1 MKLKICGMTRVE
13 DVRCAAEAGV
23 DFIGAIIVPGSK
35 RQVTPE
41 QAAILFQAASPAK
54 GVLVVR
60 NMELEPLQ
68 ALIDRLHPY
77 AVQLHGSEP
86 PEYAKAL
93 TVWKACNLKCEDDL
107 LQMLNYP
114 AEILVADSGGGTGRT
129 CDWNLAAKLA
139 KIRPIFLAGG
149 ITVDNIQEAIAAVQ
163 PAGIDIAGGA
173 ESAPGLKDHSKIKQL
188 ARTTLENYYNFQ
200 ERRSR

>member
-1 MKLKICGMTRVE
+1 MMLKICGMTRVE
-13 DVRCAAEAGV
+13 DVRCAAEAGA
-23 DFIGAIIVPGSK
+23 DFIGAIIVSGSK

-41 QAAILFQAASPAK
+41 QAACLFQAAPPAK

-60 NMELEPLQ
+60 DMELEPLL
-68 ALIDRLHPY
+68 ALIDELKPY

-93 TVWKACNLKCEDDL
+93 TGAHVWKACNLKSEDDL
-107 LQMLNYP
+107 QQMLDYP
-114 AEILVADSGGGTGRT
+114 AEMLVADSGGGTGRT
-129 CDWNLAAKLA
+129 CDWTLAAKLA

-149 ITVDNIQEAIAAVQ
+149 ITPDNIQEALAEVH

-173 ESAPGLKDHSKIKQL
+173 ESAPGIKDHNKIRQIMLGVRGESL
-188 ARTTLENYYNFQ
+188 ANK
-200 ERRSR
+200 

>member
-1 MKLKICGMTRVE
+1 MMLKICGMTRVE

-41 QAAILFQAASPAK
+41 QAAVLFQAAAPAK

-60 NMELEPLQ
+60 DMELEPLQ
-68 ALIDRLHPY
+68 ALIDELRPY
-77 AVQLHGSEP
+77 AVQLHGGEP
-86 PEYAKAL
+86 PEYARAL
-93 TVWKACNLKCEDDL
+93 TGAHVWKACNLRSENDL
-107 LQMLNYP
+107 QQMLNYP

-129 CDWNLAAKLA
+129 CDWTLAARLA
-139 KIRPIFLAGG
+139 KIRPVFLAGG

-173 ESAPGLKDHSKIKQL
+173 ELSPGLKDHAKIKQL
-188 ARTTLENYYNFQ
+188 CGRRLGAHTTNAT
-200 ERRSR
+200 

>member
-1 MKLKICGMTRVE
+1 MMLKICGMTRVE
-13 DVRCAAEAGV
+13 DVRCAAEAGA

-41 QAAILFQAASPAK
+41 QAACLFQAAPPAK

-60 NMELEPLQ
+60 DMELEPLQ
-68 ALIDRLHPY
+68 ALIDELKPY

-93 TVWKACNLKCEDDL
+93 TGVHVWKACNLKSEDDL
-107 LQMLNYP
+107 QQMLDYP
-114 AEILVADSGGGTGRT
+114 AEMLVADSGGGTGRI
-129 CDWNLAAKLA
+129 CDWTLAAKLA

-149 ITVDNIQEAIAAVQ
+149 ITPDNIQEAIAAVH

-173 ESAPGLKDHSKIKQL
+173 ECAPGIKDHDKIKQL
-188 ARTTLENYYNFQ
+188 CGLAHTK
-200 ERRSR
+200 